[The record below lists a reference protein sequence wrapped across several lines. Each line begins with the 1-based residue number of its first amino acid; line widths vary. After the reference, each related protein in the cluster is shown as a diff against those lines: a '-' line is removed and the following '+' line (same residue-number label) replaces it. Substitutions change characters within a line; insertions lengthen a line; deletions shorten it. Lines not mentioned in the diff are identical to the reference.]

1 MRQQIIS
8 MTEKNLSLKQVA
20 EHLDIKHENVRRI
33 YWIYRAENRVHK
45 KTQGR
50 ARKARLSQDNLSESE
65 DNQSEQDS

>member
-1 MRQQIIS
+1 MS
-8 MTEKNLSLKQVA
+8 EKNLSLKQVA

-45 KTQGR
+45 KAQGR
-50 ARKARLSQDNLSESE
+50 ARITRFSQDNLSKSE